1 MRQTEYVGRNRSPV
15 GQRNGTR
22 RAYFYWWARPQR
34 HPRQLLSRHQQQSY
48 LSSSLHQPSSII
60 NSTRCGVSVFSL
72 KCRQQ
77 QHDDFL
83 NTPFLHIKSGMLQ
96 QIHGRY
102 LTTEEKYCLNK
113 MYVKHRIYIITQM
126 YVKYTYY

>member
-48 LSSSLHQPSSII
+48 LSSLHQPSSII

-83 NTPFLHIKSGMLQ
+83 NTPFLYIKSGMLQ
-96 QIHGRY
+96 QIHGRC

-113 MYVKHRIYIITQM
+113 MYVKRRIYIITQL